1 MKITEFL
8 KNNIVFLDGGMGTL
22 LQERGLLPG
31 ELPER
36 WNLDRPEEIVAIH
49 RAYYDAG
56 SHIVN
61 TNTFGANILKFSAED
76 LDRIVKSAIENALS
90 CENFFLIHG
99 PFGTGKTRTLVEL
112 ISQETRQGHKVLAT
126 AESNAA
132 VDNILERLMENEK
145 LNNEMNTME
154 KLRLE
159 KILGRKISNE
169 AFHTYCTRE
178 DYEREQGIAQSY

>member
-31 ELPER
+31 ELPEL
-36 WNLDRPEEIVAIH
+36 WNLTHADEIKSIH

-76 LDRIVKSAIENALS
+76 LDKIVKAAIENAL
-90 CENFFLIHG
+90 N
-99 PFGTGKTRTLVEL
+99 
-112 ISQETRQGHKVLAT
+112 
-126 AESNAA
+126 
-132 VDNILERLMENEK
+132 
-145 LNNEMNTME
+145 
-154 KLRLE
+154 
-159 KILGRKISNE
+159 
-169 AFHTYCTRE
+169 
-178 DYEREQGIAQSY
+178 